1 MYRFELIH
9 CKADL
14 SNVVNRYPY
23 ITSGTNTESTD
34 DIPISTYI
42 PSGSDYLKFNMFVHY
57 DQSVSTE
64 YTQVMNRYNYG
75 SKYTNSA

>member
-9 CKADL
+9 YKADL

-23 ITSGTNTESTD
+23 ITTGLLDESTY

-42 PSGSDYLKFNMFVHY
+42 PSGSDYFKFNMFVHY
-57 DQSVSTE
+57 DKPD
-64 YTQVMNRYNYG
+64 G
-75 SKYTNSA
+75 SKYKQVKHRYDY